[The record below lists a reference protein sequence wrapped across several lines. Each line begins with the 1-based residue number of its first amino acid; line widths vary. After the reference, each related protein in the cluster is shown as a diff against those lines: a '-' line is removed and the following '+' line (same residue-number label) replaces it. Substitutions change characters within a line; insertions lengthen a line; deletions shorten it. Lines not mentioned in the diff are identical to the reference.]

1 MNAFTVILTKEETN
15 SFDSDVTRQSVA
27 SCKKLR
33 LCAEAVRD

>member
-15 SFDSDVTRQSVA
+15 SSDSDVTRQSIA
-27 SCKKLR
+27 SYKIMR